1 MLLKVLT
8 AIYFQTW
15 CNMQF
20 QSLTTMLKDHWW
32 ARFGKLLYEL
42 IGVYGM
48 TFPQENAEVALCDT
62 PSNIPNS
69 LSSSNGR
76 KNTCVERPT
85 KRVRHDYSGPP
96 GGP

>member
-48 TFPQENAEVALCDT
+48 TFTRMVRCNIEQNGLIIPWWIISFAPKCDDRT
-62 PSNIPNS
+62 T
-69 LSSSNGR
+69 R
-76 KNTCVERPT
+76 MV
-85 KRVRHDYSGPP
+85 
-96 GGP
+96 